1 MSAQV
6 LSPCLSYRDRRAAM
20 DWLEAAFGFEVSL
33 LVTDDKGE
41 IGHAEMSYRDASI
54 TIAGEWAMPEL
65 IGPAALHS
73 PANQGG
79 RVTGFLRVFLEDG
92 IDAHCERARAAGAR
106 ITAEPTDQFYGD
118 RVYRCLDLDGHIWT
132 FSQPVANP
140 TLAEM
145 EAASGFKLS
154 AGKEA

>member
-1 MSAQV
+1 MSVQT
-6 LSPCLSYRDRRAAM
+6 LSPCLSYRDRQAAM

-33 LVTDDKGE
+33 LVTDAEGN
-41 IGHAEMSYRDASI
+41 IGHAEMSYAGARI
-54 TIAGEWAMPEL
+54 TIADQWAAPDL
-65 IGPAALHS
+65 IGPAALSS
-73 PANQGG
+73 PASLGG

-92 IDAHCERARAAGAR
+92 IDAHCERARAAGAT

-132 FSQPVANP
+132 FSQPVAS
-140 TLAEM
+140 LSIAEM
-145 EAASGFKLS
+145 EAASGLKLS